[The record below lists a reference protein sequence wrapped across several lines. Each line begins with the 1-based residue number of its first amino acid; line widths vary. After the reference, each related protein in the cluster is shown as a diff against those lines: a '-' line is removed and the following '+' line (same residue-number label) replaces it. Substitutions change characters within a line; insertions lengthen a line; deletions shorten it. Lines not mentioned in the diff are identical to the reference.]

1 MASRRKLLVSDGP
14 LTMNSGCQGTSSF
27 FSSKEESREKMVGE
41 LYRMSKTELAQPT
54 RFEQGKKVKQGQKVV
69 GGKEKAASSDKSPK
83 LREFGAFV
91 FESPTKSE
99 ASKAK

>member
-14 LTMNSGCQGTSSF
+14 STTNSGCPSASSF

-41 LYRMSKTELAQPT
+41 LYKMSKTELTQPT
-54 RFEQGKKVKQGQKVV
+54 RFERGKKAKQGQKID
-69 GGKEKAASSDKSPK
+69 GGKEKEASSKSPK

-99 ASKAK
+99 ASKTK